1 VIRTSTRLFA
11 TTWQR
16 VLLLMLAGASFAQI
30 GYAYFAAAPLA
41 APLDPVCA
49 AWDRQ
54 ARLAAGLQDAETG
67 PTRASPT
74 DLLFRLRRARRSCR
88 DGHFS
93 LARADYDA
101 IRILAAAARHARLR
115 LLAPRM

>member
-1 VIRTSTRLFA
+1 MSPRLFA
-11 TTWQR
+11 APWQR
-16 VLLLMLAGASFAQI
+16 VLLLVLAAAGLAQI
-30 GYAYFAAAPLA
+30 GYAYFAAAPLT

-54 ARLAAGLQDAETG
+54 ARLAAGLPDAATG
-67 PTRASPT
+67 PARASPT
-74 DLLFRLRRARRSCR
+74 DLLYRLRRARQSCR

-101 IRILAAAARHARLR
+101 IRSAAAAAARPARHARLR
-115 LLAPRM
+115 